1 MEPTTALQ
9 PHLHL
14 VRMWNVG
21 RRGLVLGGICAQW
34 RAANIYIYIVFIAS
48 IHMLSWWHKV
58 INSFILM
65 LDSQTLS
72 TSRQPAD
79 SAICM

>member
-34 RAANIYIYIVFIAS
+34 RAANIYRCLVYSQYTCVVLVA
-48 IHMLSWWHKV
+48 V
-58 INSFILM
+58 INSFILI

>member
-34 RAANIYIYIVFIAS
+34 RAANIYIYS
-48 IHMLSWWHKV
+48 IYSQYTYVVLVAQSNKLVH
-58 INSFILM
+58 INA
-65 LDSQTLS
+65 
-72 TSRQPAD
+72 R
-79 SAICM
+79 